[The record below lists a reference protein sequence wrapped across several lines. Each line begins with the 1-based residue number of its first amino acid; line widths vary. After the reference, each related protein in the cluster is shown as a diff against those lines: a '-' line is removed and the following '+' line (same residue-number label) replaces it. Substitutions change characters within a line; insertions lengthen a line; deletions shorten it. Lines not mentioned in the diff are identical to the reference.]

1 MSRSQPFT
9 PLGCSVTSSFP
20 SLPLSGHSPS
30 AFEYSIKGRERSNA
44 GKDDGEGAVNAS
56 SLELRAKTPLGS
68 EQLCRRGRPRARTS
82 PGCPPDGCWEAR
94 GCVRFIPLCVSVSL
108 PCLSGGVGLL
118 GTETQPT
125 WAFGH
130 CGSAVR
136 MERGGPSRLML
147 LREEQKGPLDR
158 LALSQEEREGGPWG
172 FRD

>member
-20 SLPLSGHSPS
+20 SLPLRGHSPS

-56 SLELRAKTPLGS
+56 GLELRAKTPLGS
-68 EQLCRRGRPRARTS
+68 EQLCWRGRPRARTS

-118 GTETQPT
+118 GTETLSP
-125 WAFGH
+125 
-130 CGSAVR
+130 
-136 MERGGPSRLML
+136 RGPLATAAL
-147 LREEQKGPLDR
+147 LSGWREEAPPGLCCLGRSRRGLGTD
-158 LALSQEEREGGPWG
+158 
-172 FRD
+172 